1 MSESPS
7 LTIVLNARNK
17 QATLADAVQ
26 QLASIASYHFPTWEI
41 LLYDNGGTDG
51 TGALADELAAADERI
66 TVVHFRRRRKLGAV
80 FFAGLKRARMNH
92 FLFLGRP
99 QEVSPKGL
107 DALLSHGER
116 AEIVM
121 LVRTD
126 PRGPDPQDDKF
137 LKTINRLLRLNL
149 RSLDYTMLLHTATAR
164 AVKVEPRNAIFLT
177 ELLVKLLRRGHSCV
191 EVNVAERF
199 GGRRAKSI
207 KLPSF
212 FGKTRFLWSAFW
224 TVRRRSAE

>member
-7 LTIVLNARNK
+7 LTIVLNVRNK
-17 QATLADAVQ
+17 RATLADAVQ
-26 QLASIASYHFPTWEI
+26 QLVSIASYHFPTWEI
-41 LLYDNGGTDG
+41 LLYDNGSTDG
-51 TGALADELAAADERI
+51 AAAIGDELAAGDPRI
-66 TVVHFRRRRKLGAV
+66 TVVHFRRRRKLGRV
-80 FFAGLKRARMNH
+80 FLDGLQRAQMNR
-92 FLFLGRP
+92 FLFLARP

-121 LVRTD
+121 LVRAD
-126 PRGPDPQDDKF
+126 PHGPEPQDDRF
-137 LKTINRLLRLNL
+137 LKRINRLLRLNL
-149 RSLDYTMLLHTATAR
+149 RSLDYTMLLRTATAR
-164 AVKVEPRNAIFLT
+164 AVTVDPRNAIFQT

-191 EVNVAERF
+191 EVKVAERV

-224 TVRRRSAE
+224 TMRRRDAE